1 MNDGNLENE
10 SLEEQVAKLRE
21 HIPDDKS
28 DDDIRR
34 VIEEC
39 MGDKVS
45 FEISYN
51 WISHIELQ
59 QVELITHLLHRTRFR
74 QKLLSGGKQ
83 ETLATMKNIQI
94 RHR

>member
-1 MNDGNLENE
+1 MNDGNPESE

-21 HIPDDKS
+21 HVPDDKS
-28 DDDIRR
+28 DGDIRR

-51 WISHIELQ
+51 WISHIEPQ
-59 QVELITHLLHRTRFR
+59 QVEFITHLFHRMRFK